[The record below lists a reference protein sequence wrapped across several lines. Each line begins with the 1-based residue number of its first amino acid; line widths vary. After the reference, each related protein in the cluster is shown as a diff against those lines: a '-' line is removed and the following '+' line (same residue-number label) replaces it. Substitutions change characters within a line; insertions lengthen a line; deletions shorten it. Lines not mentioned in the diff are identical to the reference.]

1 VEATRRVGQ
10 ESFFGLAR
18 IEIHAAMSIAP
29 FLSKQPF
36 DPETTEAM
44 GVAFDAVCRA
54 LGIDTNGVA
63 QPRIVARKII
73 ELAQMG
79 IRDPDDLRA
88 RALETFQSGPGA
100 GGNTRGSPSGHPSAK

>member
-1 VEATRRVGQ
+1 
-10 ESFFGLAR
+10 
-18 IEIHAAMSIAP
+18 MSIAP

-54 LGIDTNGVA
+54 LAIDTNAVA
-63 QPRIVARKII
+63 RPRIVARKII

-79 IRDPDDLRA
+79 IRDPDRLRD
-88 RALETFQSGPGA
+88 RALETFQTAA
-100 GGNTRGSPSGHPSAK
+100 GNGGGGRQPPSERPDPK

>member
-1 VEATRRVGQ
+1 MERD
-10 ESFFGLAR
+10 
-18 IEIHAAMSIAP
+18 AAMSIAP

-63 QPRIVARKII
+63 EPRIVARKII

-79 IRDPDDLRA
+79 IRDPDDLRD
-88 RALETFQSGPGA
+88 RALETFQSGPGNS
-100 GGNTRGSPSGHPSAK
+100 GNGRGAPSGQPSAK

>member
-1 VEATRRVGQ
+1 
-10 ESFFGLAR
+10 
-18 IEIHAAMSIAP
+18 MSIAP
-29 FLSKQPF
+29 FLSRQPF

-54 LGIDTNGVA
+54 LAIDTNGIA

-79 IRDPDDLRA
+79 IRDPDDLRD
-88 RALETFQSGPGA
+88 RALETFQSGPGN
-100 GGNTRGSPSGHPSAK
+100 GGNGRGAPSGQPSAK

>member
-1 VEATRRVGQ
+1 
-10 ESFFGLAR
+10 
-18 IEIHAAMSIAP
+18 MSIAP

-63 QPRIVARKII
+63 EPRIVARKII

-79 IRDPDDLRA
+79 IRDPDDLRD
-88 RALETFQSGPGA
+88 RALETFRSGPGD
-100 GGNTRGSPSGHPSAK
+100 GGNGRGAPSGQPSAK

>member
-1 VEATRRVGQ
+1 
-10 ESFFGLAR
+10 
-18 IEIHAAMSIAP
+18 MSIAP

-44 GVAFDAVCRA
+44 GAAFDAVCDA

-63 QPRIVARKII
+63 EPRIVARKII

-79 IRDPDDLRA
+79 IRDPDDLRD
-88 RALETFQSGPGA
+88 RALETFQSGPGN
-100 GGNTRGSPSGHPSAK
+100 GGNGRGAPSGQPSAK

>member
-1 VEATRRVGQ
+1 
-10 ESFFGLAR
+10 
-18 IEIHAAMSIAP
+18 MSIAP

-44 GVAFDAVCRA
+44 GFAFDAVCRA

-63 QPRIVARKII
+63 EPRIVARKII

-79 IRDPDDLRA
+79 IRDPDDLRD
-88 RALETFQSGPGA
+88 RALDVFRNGAPYAGEGRKPPSGPLSS
-100 GGNTRGSPSGHPSAK
+100 R

>member
-1 VEATRRVGQ
+1 MPSRSRAVLD
-10 ESFFGLAR
+10 LAR
-18 IEIHAAMSIAP
+18 REIHAAMSIAP

-44 GVAFDAVCRA
+44 GAAFDAVCGA

-63 QPRIVARKII
+63 EPRIVARKII

-79 IRDPDDLRA
+79 IRDPDDLRD
-88 RALETFQSGPGA
+88 RALETFQSGPGNGRHGRRA
-100 GGNTRGSPSGHPSAK
+100 PSGQPSAE